1 MKPDAVVEHET
12 QKLHV
17 ACKIAWCVQQK
28 TCQLLSNCTVKL
40 TYLAPVAAMAVLVSG
55 TLHATDSDVSSAN
68 ELVRTVL
75 ENEMRAEDQDH
86 SHWMYRLEK
95 DQPTKRQIKE
105 VVETEEGLVERLI
118 SLNGRPLSAVQQQED
133 ARIERLLHDP
143 TLQEKQRRERQKDA
157 EQARNFLKM
166 LPDAFN
172 FTYAR
177 CQGDLVQFDFKPNPN
192 FRPPNREARVFHAM
206 AGSMSINV
214 KDNRLAAIEGKLMQ
228 EVKFGGGFLGHLD
241 KGGRFAV
248 RQQEIAPGH
257 WDVTLLDVEMQGKA
271 LFFKTINVQD
281 KEIRSY
287 YQRVPDNLTLEQA
300 AELLRHR
307 INEACRQQLR
317 DQLVDDDYPG
327 VTQRSSPMHSP

>member
-1 MKPDAVVEHET
+1 
-12 QKLHV
+12 
-17 ACKIAWCVQQK
+17 
-28 TCQLLSNCTVKL
+28 
-40 TYLAPVAAMAVLVSG
+40 MAVLVSAA
-55 TLHATDSDVSSAN
+55 LHATDNDVSSAN

-75 ENEMRAEDQDH
+75 ENEMRVEDQDH
-86 SHWMYRLEK
+86 SHWMYRLEE

-118 SLNGRPLSAVQQQED
+118 SLNGRPLSAAQQQQED

-143 TLQEKQRRERQKDA
+143 TLEEKQRRERQKDA
-157 EQARNFLKM
+157 EQARIFVKM

-177 CQGDLVQFDFKPNPN
+177 RQGDLVQFDFKPNPN
-192 FRPPNREARVFHAM
+192 FRPSNREARVFHAM
-206 AGSMSINV
+206 EGSMSINV
-214 KDNRLAAIEGKLMQ
+214 KDNRLAAIGGKLMQ

-241 KGGRFAV
+241 KGGRFAF

-257 WDVTLLDVEMQGKA
+257 WDMTLLDVEMQGKA

-281 KEIRSY
+281 KEIRSS

-300 AELLRHR
+300 AER
-307 INEACRQQLR
+307 IKEGLP
-317 DQLVDDDYPG
+317 PG
-327 VTQRSSPMHSP
+327 TP